1 MLSYRDQEG
10 RTKSLIRFLALW
22 INTSSNNI
30 LVSFKVTLV
39 SGIFVKMP
47 NLCAFFPS
55 FTSLD
60 VTLNSSFV
68 MMSTDIPRLGHGPF
82 SLLLLFLPLP
92 PPAPNH
98 LLPQKKSLIVL
109 GQLDHH
115 LHLHWPWRSWRNWQS
130 RTATCFAHSTSSNNT
145 YRWSVCS
152 PYCGITCT
160 YRRDSK
166 GR

>member
-39 SGIFVKMP
+39 PGIFVKMP

-55 FTSLD
+55 FTWLD
-60 VTLNSSFV
+60 VTLASSFV
-68 MMSTDIPRLGHGPF
+68 MMSTDISRLGHGPF

-98 LLPQKKSLIVL
+98 LLPWKKI
-109 GQLDHH
+109 
-115 LHLHWPWRSWRNWQS
+115 
-130 RTATCFAHSTSSNNT
+130 
-145 YRWSVCS
+145 
-152 PYCGITCT
+152 PYCVGTIGSPPSSSLTMAVLT
-160 YRRDSK
+160 ELAIKDSHLLCPFYIIQQYI
-166 GR
+166 